1 MSKFSKFFTA
11 ITFAVASAAA
21 AADTYH
27 FNYYYPPGGG
37 TELWSTPVIDGLRN
51 KGHTVKQEFF
61 KSCHDALTRPK
72 TQENAFVVMGGGD
85 ISQDT
90 TGKCPAQKDYPAFKL
105 VTNLASTTHY
115 LCTAPSKTNITLAD
129 LVGPQTYKVATAA
142 GPSTLLPWNN
152 LVNNSSPK
160 LNVRT
165 IPYEAQ
171 VAARAAVLAG
181 TDVDLIFLANG
192 VESIV
197 DAGGKCIAASTAKN
211 HYNLPFLGQFA
222 PGKYNNHYV
231 TIDLWAMGTVSKDTV
246 SALTDVLKSV
256 AFKEF
261 LAKRPSTA
269 HLGLGQ

>member
-11 ITFAVASAAA
+11 VTFAVASAAA
-21 AADTYH
+21 VADTYH

-37 TELWSTPVIDGLRN
+37 TEVWSTPVVEGLRS
-51 KGHTVKQEFF
+51 KGYTVKQEFF
-61 KSCHDALTRPK
+61 KSCHEALARAK

-85 ISQDT
+85 ILQDT
-90 TGKCPAQKDYPAFKL
+90 AALCPAQKDYPTFKL

-115 LCTAPSKTNITLAD
+115 LCTSPSKTNITLAD
-129 LVGPQTYKVATAA
+129 LTGSQTYKVATAA
-142 GPSTLLPWNN
+142 GPATLPQWTN
-152 LVNNSSPK
+152 LVTNSSPK
-160 LNVRT
+160 LNIRT

-181 TDVDLIFLANG
+181 TDVDLIYAANG
-192 VESIV
+192 IENVV
-197 DAGGKCIAASTAKN
+197 NAGGKCIAASTAKN
-211 HYNLPFLGQFA
+211 HYGLPFLGQFA

-231 TIDLWAMGTVSKDTV
+231 AIDLWSMGTVSKDTV
-246 SALTDVLKSV
+246 AALTDVLKST

-261 LAKRPSTA
+261 LAKRPSTT